1 MSFGWGASTADRRLL
16 EEGRLTGPM
25 PWIIAIMMFLTVL
38 AAALGLGM
46 DNAADRLDQ
55 RLAGRLTVQVVDA
68 DAEARAADARRI
80 AALVRTL
87 PGVTSVRETP
97 REELAALLQPWLGRD
112 GLDRDLPIPALIDID
127 MADGSDSALAE
138 VEAAVARVAPA
149 ARVDRHARWL
159 APVASL
165 FSWLTLLALAMV
177 LLMAGA
183 TAAAVVLAARGA
195 LDTHRATIDVLHMM
209 GATDG
214 QVARLFQRRIALD
227 ALLGGLVGLLT
238 ALVVIALIGW
248 RVATLGSELAAGAG
262 LGALDWLLLLVMP
275 LLFAL
280 LAMLA
285 ARWTVVR
292 AIGQIL

>member
-80 AALVRTL
+80 AALMRTL